1 MEPKGG
7 LSMRVMALVFTAVMA
22 LCVADSAFAAGY
34 STNPSRD
41 HQFVNGC
48 GGGSCYRS
56 GSQKIQ
62 HAKHHKVVK

>member
-1 MEPKGG
+1 
-7 LSMRVMALVFTAVMA
+7 MRIMALVFTTMMAVGLA
-22 LCVADSAFAAGY
+22 NSASAARY
-34 STNPSRD
+34 STEPSRD

-62 HAKHHKVVK
+62 HPKHHKVVK

>member
-1 MEPKGG
+1 
-7 LSMRVMALVFTAVMA
+7 MRIVTAFVLTGMLA
-22 LCVADSAFAAGY
+22 VCVADSAFAARY
-34 STNPSRD
+34 STDPSRD

-62 HAKHHKVVK
+62 YTKHHKVVK